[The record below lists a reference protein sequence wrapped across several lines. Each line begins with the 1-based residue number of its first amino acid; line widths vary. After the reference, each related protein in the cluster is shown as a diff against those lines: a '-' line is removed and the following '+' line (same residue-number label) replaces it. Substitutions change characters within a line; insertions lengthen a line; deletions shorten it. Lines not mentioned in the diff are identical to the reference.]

1 MSSAGGAATTGGS
14 GRPANTAAEA
24 EAAGAPDGGVT
35 GAETAQGAAAAGA
48 AAAGATAA
56 GAPATG
62 ATDLA
67 GVPQANGATA
77 SAAAEEL
84 RTAIPGWDLTDDR
97 LPERLDTALL
107 VRAFRFSDRAH
118 EGQTRRSGE
127 RYVTHCV
134 EVARILAELGLDS
147 VTVASGLIH
156 DVVEDTPVTV
166 ADVEQEFGREVAQI
180 VDGLTKIGSL
190 SFTSAQER
198 QVENYRK
205 LLLSVARD
213 ARVVIIK
220 LADRL
225 HNMRTLEW
233 LPEEKQRRIALETRD
248 LYAPLAHRFGMARVR
263 WELEDLAF
271 KHLEQDEYKT
281 LARQVVQKRGERETL
296 IARLRDPIARALDAA
311 GMDADVSGRP
321 KHLWSIYKKMR
332 QRDKPYEEIYDLLAI
347 RVLVNSVPECYH
359 ALGVIHDGWTPLQE
373 RIKDYIAQPKSNGY
387 QSLHTTVFGPQR
399 QLFEIQ
405 IRTREMHRTAE
416 FGIAAHWRY
425 KEGAEDHDELDRKL
439 AWFRQVLELQLDA
452 KTPDEFLEFLKL
464 DLYQDEI
471 FVFTPTGDVI
481 QLPKGATPI
490 DFAFAVHTE
499 VGSHC
504 QGAKVNGRIA
514 PLSRELK
521 NSDTVEI
528 LTSPLARPSRDW
540 LSHVRTG
547 RARHKIRQWL
557 RHEEQATSA
566 KVGRE
571 ILDREIRRRRLPK
584 PDDAR
589 LLTAAKALSLAD
601 ATQLIASVGQ
611 GDVSIVHAL
620 RVIYP
625 DQEIVPESEKKPSAF
640 ERLVDRMR
648 GGSKGVRIQGADGLM
663 VRYAQCCQ
671 PVPGD
676 PVVGYVTRGRGVSI
690 HRADCPN
697 LLFLAH
703 EPERRL
709 DIDWQEQEGERF
721 TVRLTLEGYDR
732 RGLYADIAAAVSS
745 TGTDIRSMELRT
757 TDSRVT
763 GAVLV
768 EVENLA
774 HLQKIVKATRRVKG
788 ITEVARRERLTES

>member
-1 MSSAGGAATTGGS
+1 MAATNLQNEPSAPTE
-14 GRPANTAAEA
+14 PADTTAAA
-24 EAAGAPDGGVT
+24 EPTDTAL
-35 GAETAQGAAAAGA
+35 AETAAAVAE
-48 AAAGATAA
+48 
-56 GAPATG
+56 
-62 ATDLA
+62 
-67 GVPQANGATA
+67 A
-77 SAAAEEL
+77 SADAAL
-84 RTAIPGWDLTDDR
+84 PVGLADAIPEWDLDAEGIV
-97 LPERLDTALL
+97 ERLDVPLL
-107 VRAFRFSDRAH
+107 LKAYQFSSRAH

-127 RYVTHCV
+127 KYVVHCI
-134 EVARILAELGLDS
+134 EVAKILAGLGLDS

-156 DVVEDTPVTV
+156 DVVEDTELTV
-166 ADVEQEFGREVAQI
+166 ADVEREFGSEIAQI

-190 SFTSAQER
+190 SFNSAQER

-205 LLLSVARD
+205 LLLSVAKD

-225 HNMRTLEW
+225 HNMRTLDW
-233 LPEEKQRRIALETRD
+233 MPEEKQRRIAQETRD
-248 LYAPLAHRFGMARVR
+248 LYAPLAHRFGMARMR

-271 KHLEQDEYKT
+271 KYLEKDDYRS
-281 LARQVVQKRGERETL
+281 LARLVAQKRGEREAL
-296 IARLRDPIARALDAA
+296 IAQLRDPIARALEAA
-311 GMDADVSGRP
+311 GIHDAEVSGRP
-321 KHLWSIYKKMR
+321 KHLWSIDKKMK
-332 QRDKPYEEIYDLLAI
+332 QREKPYDEIYDLLAI
-347 RVLVNSVPECYH
+347 RVLVNTVPECYH

-387 QSLHTTVFGPQR
+387 QSLHTTVFGPER
-399 QLFEIQ
+399 QLFEVQ
-405 IRTREMHRTAE
+405 IRTRDMHRTAE

-425 KEGAEDHDELDRKL
+425 KEGGQRGEELDRKL

-499 VGSHC
+499 VGTRC
-504 QGAKVNGRIA
+504 QGARVNGRIA

-528 LTSPLARPSRDW
+528 LRSPLARPSRDW
-540 LSHVRTG
+540 LAHVRTG

-557 RHEEQATSA
+557 RQEEQATSA

-584 PDDAR
+584 PDEGR
-589 LLTAAKALSLAD
+589 LAAAAKALSLND
-601 ATQLIASVGQ
+601 STHLIASVGQ
-611 GDVSIVHAL
+611 GDIAVVQAL
-620 RVIYP
+620 KEIYP
-625 DQEIVPESEKKPSAF
+625 EQEIVPEGEKKPSAF

-648 GGSKGVRIQGADGLM
+648 GGPRGVRIQGVDGLM

-690 HRADCPN
+690 HRSDCPN
-697 LLFLAH
+697 LLFLGH

-709 DIDWQEQEGERF
+709 EIDWQEQEGERF
-721 TVRLTLEGYDR
+721 IVRLALDGYDR
-732 RGLYADIAAAVSS
+732 RGLYADVAAAVVS

-757 TDSRVT
+757 TDGKVT

-774 HLQKIVKATRRVKG
+774 HLQKIMKAARRVKG
-788 ITEVARRERLTES
+788 ITEVARRERLTEH